1 MKSLFTEITFLLK
14 HIKNQL
20 VIFVKNL
27 SSVKSDTQK
36 KQKIKTERTETGMK
50 SELTELQE

>member
-20 VIFVKNL
+20 VIFVKNP

-36 KQKIKTERTETGMK
+36 KQKKTERTETGMK